1 MNGLVRRLRSDRLLN
16 QLNEPC
22 GEANEKKHDDYQK
35 KPLRALTSRRNVVFL
50 TRQGNFFYI
59 FFKYSVGQIVFT
71 LWSRKTPLYH
81 GRIVIFERDA
91 VKYKMIN

>member
-22 GEANEKKHDDYQK
+22 GEANEKNTMIAK
-35 KPLRALTSRRNVVFL
+35 KKSLRALTSRRNVVFL

-59 FFKYSVGQIVFT
+59 FQIFRRAIVFT
-71 LWSRKTPLYH
+71 LWSRKNPPYH
-81 GRIVIFERDA
+81 GRIVIFES
-91 VKYKMIN
+91 